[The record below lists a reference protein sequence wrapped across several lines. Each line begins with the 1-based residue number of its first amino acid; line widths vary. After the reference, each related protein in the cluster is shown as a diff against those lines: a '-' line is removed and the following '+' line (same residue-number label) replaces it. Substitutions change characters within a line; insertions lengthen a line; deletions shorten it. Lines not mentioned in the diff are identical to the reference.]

1 MMLTGLGYSKDFFQI
16 SHDDGRKYIQVL
28 SFQNLKNDSRYDM
41 QPVPAGYHL
50 ERL

>member
-16 SHDDGRKYIQVL
+16 SHDDVGIYTGSFL
-28 SFQNLKNDSRYDM
+28 SEPENDSRYDM
-41 QPVPAGYHL
+41 QPILAGYRL